1 VDAGVDEF
9 QHINF
14 FFLNFLPEE
23 ASKTN
28 TRARLL
34 LPAEHAAA
42 LDQDSPAVT
51 KFIAKLKERRIVVD
65 PTLGVFEGSYTARP
79 GVVSPSYAAIIGRL
93 PVQMRRAAL
102 RGGLP
107 VNGRDQDRLYRAS
120 FQAMLNMTARLYR
133 AGVPLVIGT
142 DGIEGLM
149 LDRELELWALAGIPP
164 AKVLQIATIGAA
176 RVSRTQHE
184 TGSIAPGKL
193 ADMALFEGNPS
204 ESIGD
209 IRNPRIVIKD
219 GVVFRSDEL
228 FRAAGM
234 VP

>member
-1 VDAGVDEF
+1 
-9 QHINF
+9 
-14 FFLNFLPEE
+14 
-23 ASKTN
+23 
-28 TRARLL
+28 
-34 LPAEHAAA
+34 
-42 LDQDSPAVT
+42 
-51 KFIAKLKERRIVVD
+51 
-65 PTLGVFEGSYTARP
+65 VFEGSYTARP

-149 LDRELELWALAGIPP
+149 LDRELELWVQAGNPP
-164 AKVLQIATIGAA
+164 AQVLQIATIGAA